1 MTTKDYKMRELI
13 NAREIKNRVKIIGKE
28 ISKRN
33 KNSIP
38 IIIGVLN
45 GSFLFLADIVREL
58 DIDFE
63 VDFIK
68 ISSYGNSKMSS
79 GKVKLIKDMSA
90 DISGRDVIIVEDI
103 VDTGLSLE
111 FLKHRLEEMKPKS
124 LQFATLLLKKEIAKI
139 SFKIDY
145 VGFEIEDEFVVGYG
159 LDYKQKMRGL
169 PSIYIMDEN

>member
-28 ISKRN
+28 IYKRN

-103 VDTGLSLE
+103 E

-124 LQFATLLLKKEIAKI
+124 LQFATL
-139 SFKIDY
+139 
-145 VGFEIEDEFVVGYG
+145 
-159 LDYKQKMRGL
+159 
-169 PSIYIMDEN
+169 